1 MIGVLSGGVA
11 IGTVAGTI
19 NNIGACIAVGAA
31 AGFVSGFYLRVL
43 HPKLNKKQAID
54 HLGIFGPI
62 LICSILGGAVISPAM
77 YKAFQS
83 LGINSNSLGAAIS
96 DSSIIPYQLIY
107 IGMAALISSGT
118 ALIAG
123 LASYKFRDSETDF
136 DANKFVST
144 DYGIF
149 RARDPNEDAT
159 EQK

>member
-1 MIGVLSGGVA
+1 LIGVLSGGVA

-19 NNIGACIAVGAA
+19 NNIGACIAIGAA

-43 HPKLNKKQAID
+43 HPRLNSNRAID

-77 YKAFQS
+77 YRAFFS
-83 LGINSNSLGAAIS
+83 LGISNNSLGAPIT

-107 IGMAALISSGT
+107 IGVTALISSGT
-118 ALIAG
+118 AVLAG

-136 DANKFVST
+136 DADKMVST

-149 RARDPNEDAT
+149 RARNPNEDAT
-159 EQK
+159 EEK